1 MTIICPRCAARFS
14 VVGTSGISCPA
25 CGARLALRD
34 DPSRR
39 SSTPSAGARRAP
51 ASAPVIDL
59 PVPKRALTVTL
70 DTQLVAARVT
80 PGLGGTAPGRRSGP
94 RSQER
99 WRMRLEQLADLPEPI
114 GEQPRTGRK
123 APLLRG
129 VGAQK
134 AVASAAAPAP
144 VERAAPR
151 IPVTRPEIPA
161 GLPVRN
167 DAATQRDAQT
177 ASLETAAAT
186 KQELAPVAASRKSP
200 ARGPAVS
207 GDAPIA
213 KAPVAAAPEPV
224 RAAVVTAAAE
234 PVAVIP
240 AAPPS
245 RPAAATA
252 AAAPAV
258 DAVAVVRAPASA
270 PLAAPT
276 GPAARAANDEAQ
288 GQPTAP
294 ATRPPT
300 AALAAPQAVAGSDP
314 ASSHPESG
322 SLPESD
328 TAEKGGRSGDAAD
341 AAAPTASDQ
350 LARSDETT
358 PPADLAPPPAL
369 QLGWVIAALLGLA
382 ALLVYWIFYR
392 ARVGH

>member
-224 RAAVVTAAAE
+224 RAAVVPAAAAAA
-234 PVAVIP
+234 AVIP
-240 AAPPS
+240 AVQPS
-245 RPAAATA
+245 RPAAVPD
-252 AAAPAV
+252 AAAPVV
-258 DAVAVVRAPASA
+258 DAAAVVRAPASA
-270 PLAAPT
+270 PLAAPPT
-276 GPAARAANDEAQ
+276 GAVNGEAG
-288 GQPTAP
+288 GQPAAP
-294 ATRPPT
+294 ATRPP
-300 AALAAPQAVAGSDP
+300 AAAAAPQAVTGPDPTSSRPENGS
-314 ASSHPESG
+314 SQ
-322 SLPESD
+322 ESD

-341 AAAPTASDQ
+341 AAAPAESDQ